1 MRRQLAINLR
11 HCCSARRD
19 AQIMSASRSLLTIAL
34 GGFKTAKAAK
44 QQDRYTHWGLKRL
57 IRSFNAGR
65 LPLEI
70 TKGES

>member
-1 MRRQLAINLR
+1 
-11 HCCSARRD
+11 
-19 AQIMSASRSLLTIAL
+19 MSASRSLLTIAL

-70 TKGES
+70 TKGESW